1 MEPDQGRLA
10 GRGKAAGAD
19 QCEVLR
25 PGAQVAVA
33 VQRENAMGGRQRC
46 RGDQLDAVVQ
56 VAPGDQLRDGDDR
69 QVLALA
75 QSEDVGR
82 PQYFTGVVDDFAD
95 RTDRWQ
101 PRQPAQVD
109 GCLGVSDALEDSP
122 ALARSGSTWPGRIRS
137 DASASGL
144 PRTRSVVARSAAEIP
159 VVTPAAASTLT
170 VYAVRSGSAL
180 FGTIRGSPRRSAHWF
195 GIGAQR

>member
-1 MEPDQGRLA
+1 
-10 GRGKAAGAD
+10 
-19 QCEVLR
+19 
-25 PGAQVAVA
+25 
-33 VQRENAMGGRQRC
+33 
-46 RGDQLDAVVQ
+46 VQ

-122 ALARSGSTWPGRIRS
+122 RL
-137 DASASGL
+137 
-144 PRTRSVVARSAAEIP
+144 
-159 VVTPAAASTLT
+159 
-170 VYAVRSGSAL
+170 
-180 FGTIRGSPRRSAHWF
+180 
-195 GIGAQR
+195 GAQRQHMAGADQVGRVGVRVAQDAQRGGSIRRGDPGRDSGRGVHAHGVRGPQRVGIVRHHQGQPETVGPLVRHRGAEITRGVPHHPPDPFR